1 MSSSNN
7 SNSLQQQ
14 QQLQLSPRPSPSTE
28 QQSSQKL
35 HPIYQALDTHNYTKA
50 LKLTSSDNVG
60 TNSSNQWD
68 IIRALR
74 VHALER
80 CGKTREALVLLW
92 EILVTNVVVSE
103 DKEAEE
109 EKKNKSSSKE
119 CWSELYQRIVSLSD
133 VEDVIN
139 SSQQGGGGASD
150 GGLLD
155 VQLVDAVQRLDST
168 SHVPIPLPKP
178 SSPALATTNT
188 TTSNNNNNKPASKSK
203 SKKNSSSKSK
213 SKKSSSSSSNK
224 NTSSSL
230 VKLLLPPVTD
240 ETVLQT
246 INVTLRTLG
255 MYDTM
260 SYMYYIA
267 MESIGLELTVN
278 NKGSNSGSSKNEK
291 NEVDLENYKC
301 ILQEG
306 ILVHF
311 KSVCDC
317 SNVGSGDGL
326 DIVDKNGNTKTN
338 EKNNNEE
345 DHCNEEDERMVQ
357 CQLYKLETLL
367 KLTTYYE
374 RMQTCK
380 LLGFFVCFFFD

>member
-1 MSSSNN
+1 ME
-7 SNSLQQQ
+7 
-14 QQLQLSPRPSPSTE
+14 QLSLTRPSPSTE

-35 HPIYQALDTHNYTKA
+35 HPIYQALDAHNYTKA
-50 LKLTSSDNVG
+50 LKLTSS
-60 TNSSNQWD
+60 SSSSNDHHNDDTTNQWD
-68 IIRALR
+68 IVRALR

-92 EILVTNVVVSE
+92 EILVTNVVLSIDDAV
-103 DKEAEE
+103 DDEE
-109 EKKNKSSSKE
+109 EGRKTTKSSKE

-139 SSQQGGGGASD
+139 SSSQGGTSSASLSD

-178 SSPALATTNT
+178 SSSALSTSPATTA
-188 TTSNNNNNKPASKSK
+188 SNNNNNKPASTKLK
-203 SKKNSSSKSK
+203 SKKGSSSKSK
-213 SKKSSSSSSNK
+213 SKRSTSSSSS
-224 NTSSSL
+224 TQSSS
-230 VKLLLPPVTD
+230 VKLLPPVTD

-267 MESIGLELTVN
+267 MESI
-278 NKGSNSGSSKNEK
+278 SSSMSTKK
-291 NEVDLENYKC
+291 NEVFDLENYKC

-317 SNVGSGDGL
+317 SNVGSVVGEDV
-326 DIVDKNGNTKTN
+326 VDKDENDLL
-338 EKNNNEE
+338 EKKNSGE
-345 DHCNEEDERMVQ
+345 DYGDEDQQRMVQ

-380 LLGFFVCFFFD
+380 LWVFISSLICVLSLCMIHILLVC

>member
-1 MSSSNN
+1 MSSHNNN
-7 SNSLQQQ
+7 SLM
-14 QQLQLSPRPSPSTE
+14 QQLSLTRPSPSTE

-35 HPIYQALDTHNYTKA
+35 HPIYQALDAHNYTKA
-50 LKLTSSDNVG
+50 LKLTSS
-60 TNSSNQWD
+60 SSYDHHNDDVTNQWD
-68 IIRALR
+68 IVRALR

-92 EILVTNVVVSE
+92 EILVTNVVLSDDDAV
-103 DKEAEE
+103 DDEE
-109 EKKNKSSSKE
+109 GRKKKKKSSKE

-139 SSQQGGGGASD
+139 SSHQGGASSSSVASG

-155 VQLVDAVQRLDST
+155 VQLIDAVQRLDST

-178 SSPALATTNT
+178 SSSASSTSPATTA
-188 TTSNNNNNKPASKSK
+188 SNNNKPASTKSK
-203 SKKNSSSKSK
+203 SKKGSSSKSK
-213 SKKSSSSSSNK
+213 SKKSS
-224 NTSSSL
+224 TSSSTQSSV
-230 VKLLLPPVTD
+230 VKLLPPVTD

-246 INVTLRTLG
+246 INVTLRALG

-267 MESIGLELTVN
+267 MESISASMST
-278 NKGSNSGSSKNEK
+278 KKNEQV
-291 NEVDLENYKC
+291 VDLENYKC

-317 SNVGSGDGL
+317 SNVGSVGEL
-326 DIVDKNGNTKTN
+326 DIVDNDENDLLEKKETNGGQQPIHDPPLPTSMMKIYLLINLN
-338 EKNNNEE
+338 EI
-345 DHCNEEDERMVQ
+345 
-357 CQLYKLETLL
+357 LWKL
-367 KLTTYYE
+367 K
-374 RMQTCK
+374 
-380 LLGFFVCFFFD
+380 

>member
-1 MSSSNN
+1 MSSHNN
-7 SNSLQQQ
+7 NSLQQ
-14 QQLQLSPRPSPSTE
+14 LSLTRPSPSTE

-35 HPIYQALDTHNYTKA
+35 HPIYQALDAHNYTKA
-50 LKLTSSDNVG
+50 LKLTSS
-60 TNSSNQWD
+60 SSSSNDHHNDDTTNQWD
-68 IIRALR
+68 IVRALR

-92 EILVTNVVVSE
+92 EILVTNVVLSIDDAV
-103 DKEAEE
+103 DDEE
-109 EKKNKSSSKE
+109 EGRKTTKSSKE

-139 SSQQGGGGASD
+139 SSSQGGTSSASLSD

-168 SHVPIPLPKP
+168 SHVPIPMPKP
-178 SSPALATTNT
+178 SSYASSTSTTAAA
-188 TTSNNNNNKPASKSK
+188 SNNNNKPAPKSK
-203 SKKNSSSKSK
+203 SKKGSSSSKSK
-213 SKKSSSSSSNK
+213 SKRSSSSSSS
-224 NTSSSL
+224 TQSSV
-230 VKLLLPPVTD
+230 VKLLPPVTD

-267 MESIGLELTVN
+267 MESI
-278 NKGSNSGSSKNEK
+278 SSSMSTKK
-291 NEVDLENYKC
+291 NEVFDLENYKC

-317 SNVGSGDGL
+317 SNVGSGD
-326 DIVDKNGNTKTN
+326 NGNDLLEK
-338 EKNNNEE
+338 KNNGE
-345 DHCNEEDERMVQ
+345 DYGDEDQPRMLQ

-380 LLGFFVCFFFD
+380 LWVFISSLICVLSLCMIHILLIC